1 MKTQG
6 RSDVGNLI
14 GVARYVVL
22 AAGLICN
29 TVLDLSKR
37 VLSILNMDGASNV
50 ASAGGIQKIDFASMR
65 IVNVR

>member
-1 MKTQG
+1 MKTQWY
-6 RSDVGNLI
+6 SDIRDLI
-14 GVARYVVL
+14 GMGRNVVL

-37 VLSILNMDGASNV
+37 VVSILNMDGASNV
-50 ASAGGIQKIDFASMR
+50 ANAGGIQKIDFASMR